1 MHEQILH
8 ALRRGAHDQAQA
20 LARSAIEAD
29 PRDTVAHRMLAQA
42 LRLGG
47 EHKAALDAI
56 DHAISIAPDDAAL
69 HFQRAGVLLG
79 SREVAQARQALEQTL
94 QLDPNQLGAYLIQA
108 QIALGSGDLDEA
120 ERRAVVAAR
129 IAPDHPVLQSIQA
142 MVALGRG
149 DKAGA
154 LAKVSA
160 AMERAP
166 DEPEVLNAAAF
177 IYLANGHLAF
187 AEQAF
192 RRLRELRPGHHALR
206 RALAEML
213 FRQERFGE
221 ALEEIEPM
229 LELAGH
235 ASPEG
240 HRFAGQMAMQI
251 GQPERALRWLRGA
264 LAAMP
269 SDEASLDLAMQA
281 WSRLGDPDDARNAL
295 EALLSTSPD
304 VGLLWRAR
312 LSVETA
318 RQARAEVLERW
329 LAAQPDSVEAHEA
342 RVSQQ
347 VAEGDNAG
355 AEATLRRILELAPD
369 HVPAQG
375 RLLDMLAARDPA
387 GAVAYARGLV
397 DAADPASPRLG
408 ALRRWLGRA
417 CDLAGDHAGAVQ
429 AWSEG
434 QAQDLAGDA
443 GRMTALPVIT
453 AADAPRAEAAEA
465 PAEAPAIALLAGL
478 PGSGVDSVARLLD
491 QVVPVFRSD
500 RFGPRP
506 PADPMQSLDLPAA
519 LADGRL
525 AAADV
530 AAHWGQ
536 VLPARGLAAGS
547 PVIDWLLHWDNV
559 LLDVVRPH
567 LPQALLLF
575 ALRDPRD
582 MLLDWLSSGGHMPLR
597 MGTPA
602 DGARWLAAA
611 LEHIAV
617 LDEQKPHPHVLL
629 RLDDTINSPQEMA
642 GPVAEALGVQLPV
655 PPPGLFG
662 SQRFPAGHWRSYAG
676 PLADAFAVLSPVA
689 VRLGYPQD

>member
-1 MHEQILH
+1 
-8 ALRRGAHDQAQA
+8 
-20 LARSAIEAD
+20 
-29 PRDTVAHRMLAQA
+29 
-42 LRLGG
+42 
-47 EHKAALDAI
+47 
-56 DHAISIAPDDAAL
+56 
-69 HFQRAGVLLG
+69 
-79 SREVAQARQALEQTL
+79 
-94 QLDPNQLGAYLIQA
+94 
-108 QIALGSGDLDEA
+108 
-120 ERRAVVAAR
+120 
-129 IAPDHPVLQSIQA
+129 
-142 MVALGRG
+142 
-149 DKAGA
+149 
-154 LAKVSA
+154 
-160 AMERAP
+160 
-166 DEPEVLNAAAF
+166 
-177 IYLANGHLAF
+177 
-187 AEQAF
+187 
-192 RRLRELRPGHHALR
+192 
-206 RALAEML
+206 
-213 FRQERFGE
+213 
-221 ALEEIEPM
+221 
-229 LELAGH
+229 
-235 ASPEG
+235 
-240 HRFAGQMAMQI
+240 
-251 GQPERALRWLRGA
+251 
-264 LAAMP
+264 
-269 SDEASLDLAMQA
+269 
-281 WSRLGDPDDARNAL
+281 
-295 EALLSTSPD
+295 
-304 VGLLWRAR
+304 
-312 LSVETA
+312 
-318 RQARAEVLERW
+318 
-329 LAAQPDSVEAHEA
+329 
-342 RVSQQ
+342 VSQQ

-417 CDLAGDHAGAVQ
+417 CDLAGDQAGAVQ

-478 PGSGVDSVARLLD
+478 PGSGVDRVARLLD

-506 PADPMQSLDLPAA
+506 P
-519 LADGRL
+519 
-525 AAADV
+525 
-530 AAHWGQ
+530 
-536 VLPARGLAAGS
+536 
-547 PVIDWLLHWDNV
+547 
-559 LLDVVRPH
+559 

-617 LDEQKPHPHVLL
+617 LDEQKLHPHVLL

-676 PLADAFAVLSPVA
+676 PLADAFAVPSPVA